1 MKIHL
6 CLVFSTLVVLN
17 LPAVIAA
24 PAVPSLVGTW
34 STKSEGA
41 FMAHGKSA
49 GEFTHWTKG
58 QKTLVGEVRITSQEG
73 RVIRGVFTSKKTEP
87 FVGVIGMDK
96 KLYLADQ
103 DGTLDG
109 RIVNKNTIEI
119 IYRHVSAKDT
129 VVAVGVWT
137 RKK

>member
-1 MKIHL
+1 L
-6 CLVFSTLVVLN
+6 
-17 LPAVIAA
+17 
-24 PAVPSLVGTW
+24 LVGTW
-34 STKSEGA
+34 SVKSEGA
-41 FMAHGKSA
+41 LMAHGKGA

-73 RVIRGVFTSKKTEP
+73 RVVRGVFTSKKPEP
-87 FVGVIGMDK
+87 FIGVIGLDK
-96 KLYLADQ
+96 KLYLADE

-109 RIVNKNTIEI
+109 RIVNKNTIEV